1 MAIASWQESY
11 DKPRQCIE
19 KQRHYSV
26 NKSPYS
32 QGYGL
37 SRGHTELWELNRKEG
52 GAPKNWCLWTMV
64 LEKTPES
71 PLDSKEIN
79 SVNLKGNQPWMLVGR
94 TDAEAEAAVFWSSDM
109 SNWLIGKVPFAGKD
123 WGPKEKRAVRGWDG
137 WMVSSMQWI
146 WMWANFGRWWGT
158 GKPGM
163 LQSMGSQRV
172 QHDWATEHQQH
183 TGRKKYMWIRGGS
196 RKRLKYI
203 FTLEAALQV
212 SGERIDYL
220 VNGAGKIDSLCR
232 EKWSWIGTY

>member
-1 MAIASWQESY
+1 
-11 DKPRQCIE
+11 
-19 KQRHYSV
+19 
-26 NKSPYS
+26 
-32 QGYGL
+32 
-37 SRGHTELWELNRKEG
+37 
-52 GAPKNWCLWTMV
+52 MV

-71 PLDSKEIN
+71 PLDSKEIK

-137 WMVSSMQWI
+137 WTVSSMQWI
-146 WMWANFGRWWGT
+146 WTWANFGRWWGT
-158 GKPGM
+158 GKLGM

-183 TGRKKYMWIRGGS
+183 TGRKKYMWIGGGS
-196 RKRLKYI
+196 RKRLKCI